1 MIKVLDSFVADKIAA
16 GEVIERPASI
26 VKELIEN
33 SIDAGSDSIIVEI
46 RNGGKSYIRI
56 TDNGC
61 GIPADEVEIAFQRHA
76 TGKISTLSD
85 LDNIHT
91 LGFRGEALASISA
104 ISRLSIITRTPD
116 SNKGIRMDMH
126 GGKKISSEF
135 VGANIGTSIV
145 IEDVF
150 YNTPARRKFMQS
162 DAREA
167 SAIIDIVQ
175 KLAIYYSNI
184 RFMLINNRQTV
195 LNTAGNGDYQSTI
208 SLIYP
213 GREFKN
219 LIPINGDNIKGFISN
234 PNNTLSNRKGQLFY
248 VNGRIVDSKIIEK
261 GIEEGYGNRIFSGY
275 PVAVLFIELDPDTID
290 VNIHPGKKEIKFLN
304 QQAVIDLIS
313 SAIGEAMKVEAS
325 IPKAEYMPNKP
336 KEKAGYMPEDRAE
349 FAPHKKPDR
358 PDVMVLNDFAYK
370 VGEELSPIS
379 SPKEAGNEAPESSPK
394 ETRKEAPKEA
404 RIDIREYLSS
414 IERNDSASDHSFADA
429 SSSDSNAGSVSAS
442 GPVSKP
448 NTNLNLN
455 PNSNPNQMSIQD
467 IAELDIVGYV
477 FNAYIITQRADA
489 IYVIDQHAAHER
501 IFYEKLTGA
510 YLNEEHKSQTILKPI
525 IIEVSQDIYNQD
537 REWMSALNSMGYLI
551 EDFGSGT
558 FIIKE
563 IPQFMDMGEAH
574 DFANEFINSLG
585 EIKYNKLV
593 VDKLITRS
601 CKSAVKANEK
611 LSALE
616 MRNLLKNLA
625 NCENPYSCPHG
636 RPTFIKI
643 SKYELERS
651 FKRK

>member
-33 SIDAGSDSIIVEI
+33 SIDAGSDSIIIEI

-61 GIPADEVEIAFQRHA
+61 GIPQDEVETAFLRHA

-104 ISRLSIITRTPD
+104 ISRLTIITRTPD
-116 SNKGIRMDMH
+116 SNKGLRMDMH

-135 VGANIGTSIV
+135 VGANVGTSIV

-184 RFMLINNRQTV
+184 RFMLINNRQTI
-195 LNTAGNGDYQSTI
+195 LNTSGNGDCASTI
-208 SLIYP
+208 SMIYP
-213 GREFKN
+213 GREFRN
-219 LIPINGDNIKGFISN
+219 LLPIQGDNIRGYISN
-234 PNNTLSNRKGQLFY
+234 PNNTLTNRKGQLFY
-248 VNGRIVDSKIIEK
+248 VNGRIVDSKLIEK

-275 PVAVLFIELDPDTID
+275 PVAVLFIDLDPETID

-304 QQAVIDLIS
+304 QQAVIDMIS
-313 SAIGEAMKVEAS
+313 SAISDAMKLETS
-325 IPKAEYMPNKP
+325 IPEAEYKLNSNSGTNSGNSFA
-336 KEKAGYMPEDRAE
+336 EKQADTQ
-349 FAPHKKPDR
+349 
-358 PDVMVLNDFAYK
+358 L
-370 VGEELSPIS
+370 
-379 SPKEAGNEAPESSPK
+379 
-394 ETRKEAPKEA
+394 
-404 RIDIREYLSS
+404 DIKAFLSS
-414 IERNDSASDHSFADA
+414 IERPSDDRVSDDRASNDRASNDIS
-429 SSSDSNAGSVSAS
+429 SNARSSNEWLPTEDVKS
-442 GPVSKP
+442 
-448 NTNLNLN
+448 LN
-455 PNSNPNQMSIQD
+455 PYSNSISARNSNPCPDQSQAQDQVQYQGQSQAHDQLQNQGQGQVQDRNNNQMSIQD
-467 IAELDIVGYV
+467 IAELDIVGYI

-489 IYVIDQHAAHER
+489 LYVIDQHAAHER

-510 YLNEEHKSQTILKPI
+510 YHNGNHNSQTILKPI
-525 IIEVSQDIYNQD
+525 IIETSQDVYNQD
-537 REWMSALNSMGYLI
+537 REWLAALNDMGYLI
-551 EDFGSGT
+551 EDFGSGS

-563 IPQFMDMGEAH
+563 IPQFMDLGEAH

-585 EIKYNKLV
+585 DIKYNRLV
-593 VDKLITRS
+593 IDKLITKS
-601 CKSAVKANEK
+601 CKAAVKANEK
-611 LSALE
+611 LSTLE
-616 MRNLLKNLA
+616 IRSLLRNLA
-625 NCENPYSCPHG
+625 ACENPYSCPHG

>member
-325 IPKAEYMPNKP
+325 IPKGEY
-336 KEKAGYMPEDRAE
+336 
-349 FAPHKKPDR
+349 
-358 PDVMVLNDFAYK
+358 DFAYK
-370 VGEELSPIS
+370 VGEKLSPIS
-379 SPKEAGNEAPESSPK
+379 SPKEA
-394 ETRKEAPKEA
+394 RKEAPKEA

-442 GPVSKP
+442 GPVSNPKSNGNLDT
-448 NTNLNLN
+448 NT
-455 PNSNPNQMSIQD
+455 NPNQMSIQD
-467 IAELDIVGYV
+467 IAELDIVGYI

-616 MRNLLKNLA
+616 MRNLLMNLA

>member
-219 LIPINGDNIKGFISN
+219 LIPISGDNIRGFISN
-234 PNNTLSNRKGQLFY
+234 PNNTLSTRKGQLFY

-275 PVAVLFIELDPDTID
+275 PVAVLFMELDPETID

-304 QQAVIDLIS
+304 QPAVIDLIS

-325 IPKAEYMPNKP
+325 IPKAEYN
-336 KEKAGYMPEDRAE
+336 
-349 FAPHKKPDR
+349 
-358 PDVMVLNDFAYK
+358 FAYK
-370 VGEELSPIS
+370 VGEEASTIS
-379 SPKEAGNEAPESSPK
+379 SPILSHKEDSEEATELSHKEAG
-394 ETRKEAPKEA
+394 KEAPKEA

-414 IERNDSASDHSFADA
+414 IDRNDSASASASASDHSFADA

-442 GPVSKP
+442 G
-448 NTNLNLN
+448 L
-455 PNSNPNQMSIQD
+455 SIQD
-467 IAELDIVGYV
+467 IAELDIVGYI

-611 LSALE
+611 LSMLE

>member
-325 IPKAEYMPNKP
+325 IPKAEY
-336 KEKAGYMPEDRAE
+336 
-349 FAPHKKPDR
+349 
-358 PDVMVLNDFAYK
+358 DFAYK

-379 SPKEAGNEAPESSPK
+379 SPKEAGKEAPESSPK
-394 ETRKEAPKEA
+394 EARKEAPKEA
-404 RIDIREYLSS
+404 RIDIREYLNS
-414 IERNDSASDHSFADA
+414 IERNDSASASASASDHSFADA

-442 GPVSKP
+442 GPFSNP
-448 NTNLNLN
+448 NTN
-455 PNSNPNQMSIQD
+455 PNTNPNQMSIQD

-574 DFANEFINSLG
+574 DFASEFINSLG

>member
-184 RFMLINNRQTV
+184 RFMLINNRQTI

-234 PNNTLSNRKGQLFY
+234 PNK
-248 VNGRIVDSKIIEK
+248 
-261 GIEEGYGNRIFSGY
+261 Y
-275 PVAVLFIELDPDTID
+275 PE
-290 VNIHPGKKEIKFLN
+290 
-304 QQAVIDLIS
+304 
-313 SAIGEAMKVEAS
+313 
-325 IPKAEYMPNKP
+325 
-336 KEKAGYMPEDRAE
+336 
-349 FAPHKKPDR
+349 
-358 PDVMVLNDFAYK
+358 
-370 VGEELSPIS
+370 
-379 SPKEAGNEAPESSPK
+379 
-394 ETRKEAPKEA
+394 
-404 RIDIREYLSS
+404 
-414 IERNDSASDHSFADA
+414 
-429 SSSDSNAGSVSAS
+429 
-442 GPVSKP
+442 
-448 NTNLNLN
+448 
-455 PNSNPNQMSIQD
+455 
-467 IAELDIVGYV
+467 
-477 FNAYIITQRADA
+477 
-489 IYVIDQHAAHER
+489 
-501 IFYEKLTGA
+501 
-510 YLNEEHKSQTILKPI
+510 
-525 IIEVSQDIYNQD
+525 
-537 REWMSALNSMGYLI
+537 
-551 EDFGSGT
+551 
-558 FIIKE
+558 
-563 IPQFMDMGEAH
+563 
-574 DFANEFINSLG
+574 
-585 EIKYNKLV
+585 
-593 VDKLITRS
+593 
-601 CKSAVKANEK
+601 
-611 LSALE
+611 
-616 MRNLLKNLA
+616 
-625 NCENPYSCPHG
+625 
-636 RPTFIKI
+636 
-643 SKYELERS
+643 
-651 FKRK
+651 